1 MTGKTPAVAVVDRE
15 FARELIHSDQAV
27 GRYFKNSSDVSI
39 QIVGIVAD
47 GKNLSLSE
55 ATEPAIF
62 LPISQKASADMV
74 LIVRTRPDPSGGVI
88 NDIAATIR
96 KVIHDLDP
104 AVPIQLSGAWSSQLE
119 LSLFPS
125 QVFESRRAHG

>member
-1 MTGKTPAVAVVDRE
+1 
-15 FARELIHSDQAV
+15 V